1 MLIVS
6 ADTGVLTATVQVEVA
21 DAELWSETLIP
32 NVEFPAL
39 DGVPEI
45 WPEVEFNVSPCGS
58 RPLEIVHVYG
68 GVPPE
73 ALSVAL

>member
-1 MLIVS
+1 MVS
-6 ADTGVLTATVQVEVA
+6 ADTGVLMTKLQVEIA
-21 DAELWSETLIP
+21 DAEPWSETLIP

-58 RPLEIVHVYG
+58 RPLEIVQVYG